1 MLNED
6 VIRLDNDRSIT
17 YLNPRVRGC
26 LPEYRKVGIFDRDSS
41 FEINVSRNLKYTC
54 AWAACNHACPE

>member
-17 YLNPRVRGC
+17 HLNPRVRSC
-26 LPEYRKVGIFDRDSS
+26 LSKHRQIGIFDGDSS
-41 FEINVSRNLKYTC
+41 FEINVSRNLKYTG
-54 AWAACNHACPE
+54 ARAARNHTCPE